1 MAACEEKKL
10 WGGRFCKATN
20 NELVKLNNSLD
31 IDRRLF
37 AEDIEGSRA
46 YAIALFDQGIYTK
59 SELDK
64 TLKGLQQVLE
74 EWQCGKIVFRE
85 SDEDVHTVNE
95 RRLTELIGDIG
106 GKLHTGRSRN
116 DQVVTDM
123 RLWLKKAIA
132 ELNCLFLH
140 LLGTIVR
147 QSKDK
152 INVLMPGY
160 THLQRAQTVRFS
172 HWLLSYG
179 FMLQNDYLRFQDLL
193 KRVDCLPLGSGAI
206 AGNPLGV
213 DRHDLAKILSFA
225 SVIPNSMTA
234 VGDRDF
240 ITEYTFVSSMCGI
253 HLSRLAED
261 LIIYSTKEFGFI
273 SISEE
278 FSTGSSLMPQK
289 RNPDSL
295 ELIRGISGQIFGN
308 HAGFMM
314 SLKGLPSTYNKD
326 LQSDKLAMF
335 SSFDNLSLALK
346 VTQGVIESL
355 TVNEDKCHEAL
366 SYETLATDLAYYLVR
381 KGIPFRVAHHAS
393 GEVVAF
399 AEKENISIRDVPL
412 SQLKI
417 INPAFEED
425 ILRIWDFEN
434 SVEQYSSVGGT
445 SKKSVESQ
453 ISTLD
458 EFINK
463 NTSKTH

>member
-1 MAACEEKKL
+1 MACDEKKL

-20 NELVKLNNSLD
+20 EELVKLNKSLD
-31 IDRRLF
+31 VDRRLF
-37 AEDIEGSRA
+37 AEDIEGSCA
-46 YAIALFDQGIYTK
+46 YAKALFDRGIYTK
-59 SELDK
+59 GELEK

-74 EWQCGKIVFRE
+74 EWKTGKITFQE

-95 RRLTELIGDIG
+95 RRLTELIGEIG

-123 RLWLKKAIA
+123 RLWLKKAIQ
-132 ELNCLFLH
+132 ELQCILVEVLR
-140 LLGTIVR
+140 TILQR
-147 QSKDK
+147 SREK
-152 INVLMPGY
+152 IDVLMPGY
-160 THLQRAQTVRFS
+160 THLQRAQAVRFS

-179 FMLQNDYLRFQDLL
+179 FMLKNDLERFQDVL
-193 KRVDCLPLGSGAI
+193 KRVDTLPLGSGAI

-213 DRHDLAKILSFA
+213 DRHALARNLSFS

-240 ITEYTFVSSMCGI
+240 ITEFTFVSSMCAV

-261 LIIYSTKEFGFI
+261 LIIYSTREFGFV

-314 SLKGLPSTYNKD
+314 TLKGLPSTYNKD
-326 LQSDKLAMF
+326 LQSDKTSMF
-335 SSFDNLSLALK
+335 STFDNLFLALK
-346 VTQGVIESL
+346 VTQGVL
-355 TVNEDKCHEAL
+355 ATLDVNEEQCQAAL
-366 SYETLATDLAYYLVR
+366 SYETLATDVAYYLVR

-393 GEVVAF
+393 GEVVAY
-399 AEKENISIRDVPL
+399 AEKENIPLKDVPL
-412 SQLKI
+412 AVFKK
-417 INPAFEED
+417 INPAFGED
-425 ILRIWDFEN
+425 VAKIWNFEN
-434 SVEQYSSVGGT
+434 SVEQYSSFGGT
-445 SKKSVESQ
+445 SRQSVEAQLTNLEDFIAETTFKSQ
-453 ISTLD
+453 
-458 EFINK
+458 
-463 NTSKTH
+463 

>member
-20 NELVKLNNSLD
+20 EELVKLNNSLD

-74 EWQCGKIVFRE
+74 EWQCGEIVFRE

-147 QSKDK
+147 QSRDK
-152 INVLMPGY
+152 ISVLMPGY

-213 DRHDLAKILSFA
+213 DRHDIAKNLSFA

-240 ITEYTFVSSMCGI
+240 ISKFPI
-253 HLSRLAED
+253 QFLSAYD
-261 LIIYSTKEFGFI
+261 LF
-273 SISEE
+273 
-278 FSTGSSLMPQK
+278 
-289 RNPDSL
+289 
-295 ELIRGISGQIFGN
+295 
-308 HAGFMM
+308 
-314 SLKGLPSTYNKD
+314 
-326 LQSDKLAMF
+326 
-335 SSFDNLSLALK
+335 
-346 VTQGVIESL
+346 
-355 TVNEDKCHEAL
+355 
-366 SYETLATDLAYYLVR
+366 
-381 KGIPFRVAHHAS
+381 
-393 GEVVAF
+393 
-399 AEKENISIRDVPL
+399 
-412 SQLKI
+412 
-417 INPAFEED
+417 
-425 ILRIWDFEN
+425 
-434 SVEQYSSVGGT
+434 
-445 SKKSVESQ
+445 
-453 ISTLD
+453 
-458 EFINK
+458 
-463 NTSKTH
+463 